1 LADQIAAVRPAL
13 QDMGEATPDQIARRV
28 QSHSVQ
34 PLLEILT
41 APGQAR
47 LTDAGRFAG

>member
-1 LADQIAAVRPAL
+1 LADQIAAVRAAL

-28 QSHSVQ
+28 QSHSVP

-41 APGQAR
+41 ALGQAR
-47 LTDAGRFAG
+47 LADSGSFAG